1 MCFSASAS
9 FSAGVVLTVIGII
22 TIKKTHHRSQLLF
35 ASIPLIFGVQQIAEG
50 ILWLSLPN
58 PDYPNTQKIAT
69 YTFLL
74 FAQIIWPI
82 WTPIAILLLEK
93 KETRNKIQRF
103 FVGAGILV
111 GLYLGY
117 CLVLFHVEA
126 RIESHHIIYIQNY
139 PVNIRFFSILFYGLA
154 TIAPAFFSHV
164 KGMWLLAITILL
176 AYIISEIFYDNYLL
190 SVWCF
195 FSSIISIAVFKIMKN
210 ISLEKK
216 EINSNLTVKFK

>member
-58 PDYPNTQKIAT
+58 PDYPITQKFAT

-82 WTPIAILLLEK
+82 WTPISILLLEK
-93 KETRNKIQRF
+93 KETRTKIQGF

-117 CLVLFHVEA
+117 CLILFHVEA
-126 RIESHHIIYIQNY
+126 KIEGHHIIYLQAY
-139 PVNIRFFSILFYGLA
+139 PFNLKQFSIMLYALA
-154 TIAPAFFSHV
+154 TIAPAFFSHI

-176 AYIISEIFYDNYLL
+176 SYIVTEIFYDNYLL

-195 FSSIISIAVFKIMKN
+195 FSSIISISVYGIMRGIAKKN
-210 ISLEKK
+210 NALLKY
-216 EINSNLTVKFK
+216 TR